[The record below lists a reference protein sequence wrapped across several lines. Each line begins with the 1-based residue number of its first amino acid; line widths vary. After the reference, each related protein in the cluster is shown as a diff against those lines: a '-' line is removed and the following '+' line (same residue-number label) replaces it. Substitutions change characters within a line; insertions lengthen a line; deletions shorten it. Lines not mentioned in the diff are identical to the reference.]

1 MAMILALLLLHQ
13 GDDCNR
19 LFAGTTAVLAVVP
32 DAGSVVALTTSP
44 LRPMGSGPHVLH
56 QSRA

>member
-13 GDDCNR
+13 GDSCNR

-56 QSRA
+56 QSRP

>member
-1 MAMILALLLLHQ
+1 MALILALLLLHH
-13 GDDCNR
+13 GGLRHR
-19 LFAGTTAVLAVVP
+19 LFAGSTAVLAIVP

-44 LRPMGSGPHVLH
+44 LRPAGRSPHVLH